1 MCMFAEH
8 FDFFLGIMPLLNFEP
23 SLMHGI
29 DIYYVQHFQAMLECG
44 VCELAR
50 SFFHFITKMRQQRN
64 LISIH

>member
-1 MCMFAEH
+1 MFAEH
-8 FDFFLGIMPLLNFEP
+8 FDFFLGIIPLLNFEP

-29 DIYYVQHFQAMLECG
+29 GIYYVQHFQAMLE
-44 VCELAR
+44 CELAR